1 GAPEP
6 HSVLQAKHLGTPAE
20 HLRRE
25 DRSVFPHRDL
35 VGIKMGSLSWCRAA
49 QRAHDLAVAVDLKN
63 AARDRIGHVHKVIGR
78 DNQTEGVAESPFS
91 EKPPGEVEDLD
102 ARVLAVAHIYE
113 IAVN

>member
-1 GAPEP
+1 
-6 HSVLQAKHLGTPAE
+6 
-20 HLRRE
+20 
-25 DRSVFPHRDL
+25 
-35 VGIKMGSLSWCRAA
+35 MGSLSWCRAA

-113 IAVN
+113 IAVNRDRVRRIKLARTGAFHPPPEHR